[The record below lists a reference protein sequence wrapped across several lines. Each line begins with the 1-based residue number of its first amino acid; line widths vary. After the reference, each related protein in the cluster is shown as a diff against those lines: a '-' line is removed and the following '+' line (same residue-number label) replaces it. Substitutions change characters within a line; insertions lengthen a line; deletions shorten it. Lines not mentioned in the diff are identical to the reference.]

1 MVDRAN
7 SLAQFSSALIE
18 RSAAANSAIAAI
30 RLSENRHITATL
42 WRPDVAI
49 TSEQSLPERDEF
61 ELVIASGS
69 TIKAKTAG
77 RDPGTNITVLKLEQ
91 QSAASSVVSAVGQ
104 VGALAI
110 AFGAD
115 AGGHAT
121 VRLGVINAVGP
132 EWYSSHGGRI
142 EQKVL
147 LDIDLARSEEGGP
160 VFDAASGFLGMST
173 FAPRRQVLV
182 IPATTIGRVVPIL
195 LKQGRI
201 SYGWLGVALR
211 PVAVQEALAKT
222 AGQSSGLM
230 VMSLTEGGPAV
241 EGGIVAGDIILSVDG
256 ASTRRMRNITARLGA
271 DSIGR
276 KVDLQ
281 LIRGGAIMSRQVTI
295 TERPNS

>member
-49 TSEQSLPERDEF
+49 TSEQSLPECDEF

-281 LIRGGAIMSRQVTI
+281 LIRGGVIMSRQVTI

>member
-1 MVDRAN
+1 MVDRAT

-18 RSAAANSAIAAI
+18 RTAAANSAIAAI
-30 RLSENRHITATL
+30 RLSDNRHITGTL
-42 WRPDVAI
+42 WRPDVVI

-61 ELVIASGS
+61 ELVIAGGS
-69 TIKAKTAG
+69 MIKAKTAG
-77 RDPGTNITVLKLEQ
+77 RDPGTNITALKLEQ
-91 QSAASSVVSAVGQ
+91 PSAAGTVVAAASQ

-142 EQKVL
+142 ERKVL

-160 VFDAASGFLGMST
+160 VFDAAGGFLGMST
-173 FAPRRQVLV
+173 FAPRRQVLI
-182 IPATTIGRVVPIL
+182 IPAATLERIVPTL

-211 PVAVQEALAKT
+211 PVAVPDALART
-222 AGQSSGLM
+222 AGQPSGLM

-241 EGGIVAGDIILSVDG
+241 DAGIVAGDIILSVDG

-276 KVDLQ
+276 KVELQ
-281 LIRGGAIMSRQVTI
+281 LIRGGAVMSRQVTI
-295 TERPNS
+295 TERPSS

>member
-1 MVDRAN
+1 MVDRATN
-7 SLAQFSSALIE
+7 LAQFSSALVE

-30 RLSENRHITATL
+30 RLSDNRHITGTL
-42 WRPDVAI
+42 WRPDVVIA
-49 TSEQSLPERDEF
+49 SEQSLPERDEF
-61 ELVIASGS
+61 ELVLAGGS

-77 RDPGTNITVLKLEQ
+77 SDPGTNITALKLEQ
-91 QSAASSVVSAVGQ
+91 PSAASSVASAVGQ
-104 VGALAI
+104 VGAIAI

-121 VRLGVINAVGP
+121 VRLGVINSVGP
-132 EWYSSHGGRI
+132 EWYSSHGGHI
-142 EQKVL
+142 EQKIL

-160 VFDAASGFLGMST
+160 VFDATGGYLGMST

-182 IPATTIGRVVPIL
+182 IPAATIERIVPTL

-211 PVAVQEALAKT
+211 PVAVPDALAKT

-230 VMSLTEGGPAV
+230 VMSLTESGPAV
-241 EGGIVAGDIILSVDG
+241 DAGIVAGDIILSVDG
-256 ASTRRMRNITARLGA
+256 ASTRRIRNITARLGA

-281 LIRGGAIMSRQVTI
+281 LIRGGAVMSLQVTI
-295 TERPNS
+295 TERPSS

>member
-49 TSEQSLPERDEF
+49 TSEQSLPECDEF

-211 PVAVQEALAKT
+211 PVALQEALAKT

-281 LIRGGAIMSRQVTI
+281 LIRGGVIMSRQVTI

>member
-1 MVDRAN
+1 MVDRATN
-7 SLAQFSSALIE
+7 LAQFSSALVE

-30 RLSENRHITATL
+30 RLSDNRHITGTL
-42 WRPDVAI
+42 WRPDVVIA
-49 TSEQSLPERDEF
+49 SEQSLPERDEF
-61 ELVIASGS
+61 ELVIAGGS

-77 RDPGTNITVLKLEQ
+77 SDPGTNITVLKLEQ
-91 QSAASSVVSAVGQ
+91 PSAASSVASAVGQ
-104 VGALAI
+104 VGAIAI

-121 VRLGVINAVGP
+121 VRLGVINSVGP

-142 EQKVL
+142 EQKIL

-160 VFDAASGFLGMST
+160 VFDATGGFLGMST

-182 IPATTIGRVVPIL
+182 IPAATLERIVPTL

-211 PVAVQEALAKT
+211 PVAVPDALAKT

-230 VMSLTEGGPAV
+230 VMSLTESGPAV
-241 EGGIVAGDIILSVDG
+241 DAGIVAGDIILSVDG

-276 KVDLQ
+276 KIDLQ
-281 LIRGGAIMSRQVTI
+281 LIRGGAVMSRQVTI
-295 TERPNS
+295 TERPSS

>member
-7 SLAQFSSALIE
+7 SLAQFSSALVE

-30 RLSENRHITATL
+30 RLSENRHITGTL
-42 WRPDVAI
+42 WRPDVVI

-77 RDPGTNITVLKLEQ
+77 RDPGTNIAALKLEQ
-91 QSAASSVVSAVGQ
+91 HLSAGGVISAGAQ

-115 AGGHAT
+115 ANAHAT
-121 VRLGVINAVGP
+121 ARLGVVNAVGP

-142 EQKVL
+142 ERRVL
-147 LDIDLARSEEGGP
+147 LDIELARSEEGGP
-160 VFDAASGFLGMST
+160 VFDAAGGFLGMST

-182 IPATTIGRVVPIL
+182 IPATTLERVVPIL

-201 SYGWLGVALR
+201 PYGWLGVALR
-211 PVAVQEALAKT
+211 PVAVPEALAKT

-241 EGGIVAGDIILSVDG
+241 DAGIVAGDIILSVDG

-281 LIRGGAIMSRQVTI
+281 LIRGGAVTSRQVTI
-295 TERPNS
+295 TERPSS

>member
-49 TSEQSLPERDEF
+49 TSEQSLPECDEF

-201 SYGWLGVALR
+201 SYGWLGAALR

-281 LIRGGAIMSRQVTI
+281 LIRGGVIMSRQVTI

>member
-1 MVDRAN
+1 
-7 SLAQFSSALIE
+7 
-18 RSAAANSAIAAI
+18 
-30 RLSENRHITATL
+30 
-42 WRPDVAI
+42 
-49 TSEQSLPERDEF
+49 LPERDEF
-61 ELVIASGS
+61 ELLLAGGS

-91 QSAASSVVSAVGQ
+91 PSAAGSVASAVSQ

-121 VRLGVINAVGP
+121 VRLGVINSVGP

-142 EQKVL
+142 ERKVL

-160 VFDAASGFLGMST
+160 VFDAAGGFLGMST
-173 FAPRRQVLV
+173 FAPRRQVLI
-182 IPATTIGRVVPIL
+182 IPAATLERIVPTL

-211 PVAVQEALAKT
+211 PVAVPDALART
-222 AGQSSGLM
+222 AAQSSGLM

-241 EGGIVAGDIILSVDG
+241 DAGIVAGDIILSVGG

-281 LIRGGAIMSRQVTI
+281 LIRGGAVMSRQVTI
-295 TERPNS
+295 TERPSS

>member
-281 LIRGGAIMSRQVTI
+281 LIRGGVIMSRQVTI